1 MAFELS
7 LPGKIFMG
15 EDALLLAKPTLASLG
30 SKAFIVT
37 GKVVTRTG
45 LVDKLTAVLDELNIG
60 YTIFNDIFT
69 SRNIFK
75 SKLMSCR
82 NIRNKC
88 YITFRRLQSHS
99 L

>member
-15 EDALLLAKPTLASLG
+15 EEALLLAKPTLASLG

-60 YTIFNDIFT
+60 YTIFNDIT
-69 SRNIFK
+69 GEPTDEMIYAGVKAYKES
-75 SKLMSCR
+75 
-82 NIRNKC
+82 
-88 YITFRRLQSHS
+88 
-99 L
+99 